1 MIDGLHEETNLR
13 KVKPYTEN
21 PNSDNRDLIE
31 LGLES
36 WSNSLKRDWSFIFFL
51 FYGQMKSTLVCL
63 KCKKESTIFD
73 VFTNIPLSLPEPS
86 QLLLNIVVHRLP
98 SKIKLIIDAKPKKQR
113 IETSRLDGDDLNSR
127 LEQNYTALTN
137 D

>member
-1 MIDGLHEETNLR
+1 M
-13 KVKPYTEN
+13 
-21 PNSDNRDLIE
+21 IE

-36 WSNSLKRDWSFIFFL
+36 WSNNLKRDWSFIFFL
-51 FYGQMKSTLVCL
+51 FYGQMKSSLVCL

-86 QLLLNIVVHRLP
+86 ALLLNIVVHRLP
-98 SKIKLIIDAKPKKQR
+98 SKIKYIIDARPKKKTK
-113 IETSRLDGDDLNSR
+113 EEEDLTTK
-127 LEQNYTALTN
+127 LENNYTALTN